1 MENTFDLKKFLVE
14 NKLTNNSK
22 ILSETSIGGINLDT
36 VKALAKEPAMQK
48 VQDQLKDNP
57 ELAKKAIKLL
67 GDVLNGKVDNEIEE
81 AVNPNLRYN
90 VRRVKSTTKERIEA
104 ALTGAGL
111 GALVGGFIGLPT
123 MIYATTA
130 AAALGPML
138 VVALLGAGIA
148 HSFSKDQLKFGAV
161 DNQGKPLDDQGNP
174 LPEGVGE
181 ETDGLADQVAQIV
194 TIAKQM

>member
-48 VQDQLKDNP
+48 MQDQLRDNP

-111 GALVGGFIGLPT
+111 GAFIGGFVGIPG

-174 LPEGVGE
+174 LPEGVDE

-194 TIAKQM
+194 TMAKQM

>member
-104 ALTGAGL
+104 VLTGAGL
-111 GALVGGFIGLPT
+111 GAFIGGFVGIPG

-174 LPEGVGE
+174 LPEGVDE

-194 TIAKQM
+194 TMAKQM

>member
-14 NKLTNNSK
+14 NKLTSNSR
-22 ILSETSIGGINLDT
+22 ILNESSIGGINLDT

-48 VQDQLKDNP
+48 VQDQLKANP

-67 GDVLNGKVDNEIEE
+67 GDVLSGKVDNEIEE
-81 AVNPNLRYN
+81 AVNPNLDYG
-90 VRRVKSTTKERIEA
+90 VRRVKSTTRERIKA

-111 GALVGGFIGLPT
+111 GALVGGFIGLGG
-123 MIYATTA
+123 MMAVGTA

-138 VVALLGAGIA
+138 VAALLGAGIA

-161 DNQGKPLDDQGNP
+161 DKQGKPLDDQGNP
-174 LPEGVGE
+174 LPEGVDE
-181 ETDGLADQVAQIV
+181 ETDDLADQVAQIV
-194 TIAKQM
+194 TMAKQM

>member
-48 VQDQLKDNP
+48 IQDQLRDNP

-111 GALVGGFIGLPT
+111 GAFVGGFVGIPG

-174 LPEGVGE
+174 LPEGVDE

-194 TIAKQM
+194 TMAKQM

>member
-48 VQDQLKDNP
+48 MQDQLRDNP

-111 GALVGGFIGLPT
+111 GAFVGGFVGIPG

-174 LPEGVGE
+174 LPEGVDE

-194 TIAKQM
+194 TMAKQM

>member
-48 VQDQLKDNP
+48 MQDQLRDNP

-104 ALTGAGL
+104 VLTGAGL

-194 TIAKQM
+194 TIAKQL